1 MPEVRAYSGEGRT
14 TATFPPEGGGGGGGG
29 RGRRGRRGRGGG
41 GGFGGLPWGAMI
53 QQAMEQRRGGYQS
66 WLQNQD
72 QQREMRELEMDLM
85 SSGEKREEDLFRNKG
100 RNPYQRSRQ
109 FGGGG
114 DGGASARQGAS
125 SLL

>member
-14 TATFPPEGGGGGGGG
+14 TATFPSEGGGGGG

-41 GGFGGLPWGAMI
+41 GGMNFGGLPWGAMI
-53 QQAMEQRRGGYQS
+53 QQAMEQRRGGYES
-66 WLQNQD
+66 WLENQE
-72 QQREMRELEMDLM
+72 QQRSMRDLEMDLM

-100 RNPYQRSRQ
+100 RNPYQRSQQ
-109 FGGGG
+109 FGA
-114 DGGASARQGAS
+114 GGASARQGAS